1 MGHSPSTPFGR
12 TNPSSDTVA
21 LYPMSAYTRGLRKPG
36 LFHVIPFEDAHSD
49 RLNRS
54 VPHRHDFFEIIW
66 LRTGSGQVRS
76 DLQNY
81 AVTSGTLFFTSPGQV
96 HAWQLKGNSTGE
108 IASFTEELFAVSS
121 DHPGLLGKLPFL
133 YGGPV
138 PPVLHLTPAEARR
151 VDRVFRQLHTEAAAP
166 LVGRDDL
173 VRAYLTILLTLTR
186 QFLEARGP
194 VTTPAATT
202 DLLSRRFRLLLEEN
216 FPQLLDVGDFAKRLH
231 VSRTHLNDHLRR
243 ETGRSAGELIQDRML
258 LEAKRLLTHTSLPV
272 AQIAY
277 KLGFQ
282 DPSYFGRFFRRSA
295 RQTPGEF
302 RDRAQTDL
310 LAS

>member
-1 MGHSPSTPFGR
+1 
-12 TNPSSDTVA
+12 
-21 LYPMSAYTRGLRKPG
+21 MSAYTRGLRKPG
-36 LFHVIPFEDAHSD
+36 LFHVIRFEDAHSD
-49 RLNRS
+49 RLNRF

-66 LRTGSGQVRS
+66 LRTGNGQVRS
-76 DLQNY
+76 DLQKY
-81 AVTSGTLFFTSPGQV
+81 SVSSGTLFITSPGQV
-96 HAWQLKGNSTGE
+96 HAWELKGNSAGE
-108 IASFTEELFAVSS
+108 IASFTEEFFAVSS
-121 DHPGLLGKLPFL
+121 DPPGLLGKLPFL

-138 PPVLHLTPAEARR
+138 PPVLHLTPSEARR
-151 VDRVFRQLHTEAAAP
+151 VDRLFRQLHAEAAAP

-186 QFLEARGP
+186 QFLDARGP

-216 FPQLLDVGDFAKRLH
+216 FPQLLDVGDFAKLLH

-272 AQIAY
+272 AQIAD

-295 RQTPGEF
+295 GQTPGEF